1 MHNNVLALQW
11 ERRKRREQDK
21 EAKVSQARQ
30 CCRFL
35 VFLSN
40 SKHPTLLAPLAALGG
55 QTKRRMFVR
64 KVTKINKSETP
75 PPTTWPKAR
84 GSHTRCCSSF
94 PSQVFP
100 SYASPRRAEQGG
112 GCRGGGGHT
121 GGLRSCWAPPT
132 VLPVGLQRC
141 SGVGSAGQRGHRAVG
156 HHSYNLQLD

>member
-30 CCRFL
+30 RCRFL

-40 SKHPTLLAPLAALGG
+40 SKHPTLPAPLAALGG

-75 PPTTWPKAR
+75 PPTTWPKAG
-84 GSHTRCCSSF
+84 GSHARCCSSF

-100 SYASPRRAEQGG
+100 SYASLRRAEQGG
-112 GCRGGGGHT
+112 GGRGG
-121 GGLRSCWAPPT
+121 
-132 VLPVGLQRC
+132 
-141 SGVGSAGQRGHRAVG
+141 AGIQEA
-156 HHSYNLQLD
+156 